1 MKKGQEYIGA
11 VDEITFPNKG
21 IIHYEEERD
30 GDKVIVPVIVK
41 GTLPGQKVR
50 FLVNKK
56 RSGKCEG
63 RLLEVIEK
71 SELENRTAPCP
82 HFGVCGGC
90 TYQNLSYDN
99 QLALKRDM
107 VKKIIDGVISEPYE
121 FQGIIGSP
129 DEFGYRNKMEFSF
142 GDECKGGDLALGLHK
157 KGSFYD
163 IVTVDNC
170 KIVNQDYN
178 MILTTVLAYFKERNI
193 AFYHKMTKEGYLRH
207 LLVRRAVKTGE
218 ITISL
223 VTTTALSLDLQELV
237 DELLALKVSGKIV
250 GIMHI
255 YNDGLADM
263 VRSDRTEVLYGSE
276 FFYEEILGLKF
287 KISTFSFFQTNSLGA
302 EKLYEKAREFVGETK
317 DKLIFDLYSGTG
329 TIAQMLAPVAK
340 KVIGVEIVEEAV
352 EAAKE
357 NAALNGLDNCEFIA
371 GDVLKVID
379 NIEDKPDLI
388 VLDPPR
394 DGIHPKALEKII
406 DYGVDRM
413 VYISCKPTSLARD
426 LEVLTARGYRV
437 EKVCAVDMF
446 PGTPHV
452 ETVVLLSDKKV
463 DSHVSI
469 DLDVEKL
476 EGKSGTATYAE
487 IKAYVEEKF
496 GFKVTSL
503 YIGQIK
509 NKVGLEKRKNY
520 NLGSGEGR
528 VPTCPPEKEEAI
540 MDAFEHFNLI

>member
-163 IVTVDNC
+163 IVTVDN
-170 KIVNQDYN
+170 
-178 MILTTVLAYFKERNI
+178 
-193 AFYHKMTKEGYLRH
+193 
-207 LLVRRAVKTGE
+207 
-218 ITISL
+218 
-223 VTTTALSLDLQELV
+223 
-237 DELLALKVSGKIV
+237 
-250 GIMHI
+250 
-255 YNDGLADM
+255 
-263 VRSDRTEVLYGSE
+263 
-276 FFYEEILGLKF
+276 
-287 KISTFSFFQTNSLGA
+287 
-302 EKLYEKAREFVGETK
+302 
-317 DKLIFDLYSGTG
+317 
-329 TIAQMLAPVAK
+329 
-340 KVIGVEIVEEAV
+340 
-352 EAAKE
+352 
-357 NAALNGLDNCEFIA
+357 
-371 GDVLKVID
+371 
-379 NIEDKPDLI
+379 
-388 VLDPPR
+388 
-394 DGIHPKALEKII
+394 
-406 DYGVDRM
+406 
-413 VYISCKPTSLARD
+413 
-426 LEVLTARGYRV
+426 
-437 EKVCAVDMF
+437 
-446 PGTPHV
+446 
-452 ETVVLLSDKKV
+452 
-463 DSHVSI
+463 
-469 DLDVEKL
+469 
-476 EGKSGTATYAE
+476 
-487 IKAYVEEKF
+487 
-496 GFKVTSL
+496 
-503 YIGQIK
+503 
-509 NKVGLEKRKNY
+509 
-520 NLGSGEGR
+520 
-528 VPTCPPEKEEAI
+528 
-540 MDAFEHFNLI
+540 

>member
-1 MKKGQEYIGA
+1 MKKGQEYIGV

-71 SELENRTAPCP
+71 TVLGSRTAPCP

-193 AFYHKMTKEGYLRH
+193 KFQFINLDEKEMSKKEFESVLRQ
-207 LLVRRAVKTGE
+207 VGIDSMIDPK
-218 ITISL
+218 SK
-223 VTTTALSLDLQELV
+223 DK
-237 DELLALKVSGKIV
+237 ELLTMFNYLSNK
-250 GIMHI
+250 
-255 YNDGLADM
+255 
-263 VRSDRTEVLYGSE
+263 
-276 FFYEEILGLKF
+276 
-287 KISTFSFFQTNSLGA
+287 
-302 EKLYEKAREFVGETK
+302 
-317 DKLIFDLYSGTG
+317 
-329 TIAQMLAPVAK
+329 
-340 KVIGVEIVEEAV
+340 
-352 EAAKE
+352 
-357 NAALNGLDNCEFIA
+357 
-371 GDVLKVID
+371 
-379 NIEDKPDLI
+379 EDKVYLNQHILKTPI
-388 VLDPPR
+388 VR
-394 DGIHPKALEKII
+394 NGK
-406 DYGVDRM
+406 
-413 VYISCKPTSLARD
+413 LAT
-426 LEVLTARGYRV
+426 VGYEPNV
-437 EKVCAVDMF
+437 WKTWD
-446 PGTPHV
+446 
-452 ETVVLLSDKKV
+452 
-463 DSHVSI
+463 
-469 DLDVEKL
+469 
-476 EGKSGTATYAE
+476 
-487 IKAYVEEKF
+487 
-496 GFKVTSL
+496 
-503 YIGQIK
+503 
-509 NKVGLEKRKNY
+509 
-520 NLGSGEGR
+520 
-528 VPTCPPEKEEAI
+528 
-540 MDAFEHFNLI
+540 